1 MKAKCIENKL
11 NNTNFTIGK
20 TYELSKVGIRTDWGG
35 IWTHFDN
42 RDKPKCFNIGSI
54 FDFGICKFEIVQQ

>member
-20 TYELSKVGIRTDWGG
+20 TYELSKNGIRTDWAGM
-35 IWTHFDN
+35 WTHFADYN
-42 RDKPKCFNIGSI
+42 KIECFNIGSV
-54 FDFGICKFEIVQQ
+54 FEFGTCKFEIV